1 MRKWPQNAAMT
12 LEEAEELFNTLDD
25 NKNELVEYSEFC
37 QASWSKDILKDKETL
52 RIAFDVLDHNGD
64 GFISFEEA
72 EVAFGGNSASD
83 SQGGKIWANFIKRF
97 KKVSLDREEGVNFAE
112 FE

>member
-37 QASWSKDILKDKETL
+37 
-52 RIAFDVLDHNGD
+52 
-64 GFISFEEA
+64 
-72 EVAFGGNSASD
+72 
-83 SQGGKIWANFIKRF
+83 
-97 KKVSLDREEGVNFAE
+97 
-112 FE
+112 